1 MRQWRNGLFACLLAA
16 AALAAGCGDDD
27 GGGGGGPISSPKVD
41 QAVDQCLDQAKTIKD
56 KDSRKTA
63 EEACKAAES
72 GDTEKVK
79 NAVKK
84 QCLEAVK
91 QIPDSAKDQ
100 REAAKNRCEA
110 IK

>member
-1 MRQWRNGLFACLLAA
+1 MRTLAS
-16 AALAAGCGDDD
+16 LAIAVVLVLAGCGDDD
-27 GGGGGGPISSPKVD
+27 GGGGNPAVTPKVEK
-41 QAVDQCLDQAKTIKD
+41 AVDQCLDQAKSIQD
-56 KDSRKTA
+56 KDARKTA

-72 GDTEKVK
+72 GDTGEVK
-79 NAVKK
+79 SAVKK

-100 REAAKNRCEA
+100 KEAARNRCEA